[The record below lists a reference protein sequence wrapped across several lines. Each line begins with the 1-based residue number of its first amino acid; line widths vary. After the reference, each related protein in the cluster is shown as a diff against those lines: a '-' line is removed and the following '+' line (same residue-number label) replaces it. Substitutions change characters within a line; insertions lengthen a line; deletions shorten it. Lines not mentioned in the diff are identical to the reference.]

1 MVFKPFDIRRF
12 DREQARFYRANKAL
26 CTKARFTAVERSKQQ
41 LRYRMRK
48 QHSLCIHEEGYPI
61 IRKCPPDYRSID
73 LRIADDDTYIP
84 ITQPSAY
91 RTANGLRTGSDLLY
105 AAACRVQFYCRRL
118 RSRCCKPAIG
128 ECEQLTLKMN
138 KLRRPCTAIIGKRN
152 EFYFAA
158 LLRRL
163 VPYPPVQLLI
173 GCKQPP
179 VPAALGGVA
188 PEAYR
193 NARYAAEE
201 HGYYAYAL
209 FGQGLRS
216 VNKEITIPV

>member
-1 MVFKPFDIRRF
+1 MVMEWYLIVV
-12 DREQARFYRANKAL
+12 L
-26 CTKARFTAVERSKQQ
+26 I
-41 LRYRMRK
+41 
-48 QHSLCIHEEGYPI
+48 CI
-61 IRKCPPDYRSID
+61 S
-73 LRIADDDTYIP
+73 
-84 ITQPSAY
+84 
-91 RTANGLRTGSDLLY
+91 
-105 AAACRVQFYCRRL
+105 
-118 RSRCCKPAIG
+118 
-128 ECEQLTLKMN
+128 
-138 KLRRPCTAIIGKRN
+138 
-152 EFYFAA
+152 YFAA

-193 NARYAAEE
+193 NARCAAEE